1 MANRKPHI
9 LFLCTGNSC
18 RSQMAEGFANFLGSE
33 CLEARSAGL
42 EAHGK
47 NPNAVAIMREAGVDI
62 SGQESKL
69 VTPELVN
76 WADMVVT
83 VCGHA
88 DEHCPVLP
96 ATVPKQHWPIPDP
109 AKARGTAD
117 EIEATFRAARDDIQN
132 RVRQLIAT
140 LTRDRT
146 ES

>member
-1 MANRKPHI
+1 MTAHSHHI

-18 RSQMAEGFANFLGSE
+18 RSQMAEGFATFLGGTTI
-33 CLEARSAGL
+33 EARSAGL

-69 VTPELVN
+69 VTAELIA
-76 WADMVVT
+76 WADLVIT

-96 ATVPKQHWPIPDP
+96 ATVPKLHWPIPDP
-109 AKARGTAD
+109 GKARGTSD
-117 EIEATFRAARDDIQN
+117 EIRGTFRAVRDDIRD

-140 LTRDRT
+140 LAQNEATG
-146 ES
+146 